1 MTRKHQDS
9 SNVVHG
15 LCTIFVFGDFTP
27 TLSGHVV
34 LHDAKIIL
42 EVIMGNWYVI
52 LLSNIKHSNIC
63 FIKADKNCQRQS
75 IVHYTAGP
83 LFQWL
88 WDGRRLHKEVKDKE
102 IDAYKG
108 SLRFEELYNLLP
120 TLKDLQDAEKTG
132 VISDHDIESIVQS
145 GKSYIMRPFN

>member
-1 MTRKHQDS
+1 M
-9 SNVVHG
+9 
-15 LCTIFVFGDFTP
+15 FGDFTP

-88 WDGRRLHKEVKDKE
+88 WDGCRLHKEVEDKE
-102 IDAYKG
+102 TDAY
-108 SLRFEELYNLLP
+108 
-120 TLKDLQDAEKTG
+120 
-132 VISDHDIESIVQS
+132 
-145 GKSYIMRPFN
+145 